1 MSKTLIDVEK
11 NQIVEDHIGNSRDCS
26 FEKMVKTVTKGA
38 GVDLV
43 LNSLAEDKLEA
54 SIRCLKSG
62 GRFIEVGKYDM
73 IMNHSLG
80 SLS

>member
-1 MSKTLIDVEK
+1 MI
-11 NQIVEDHIGNSRDCS
+11 
-26 FEKMVKTVTKGA
+26 KTVTKGT

-80 SLS
+80 WSNICKLSFVRLNWKIKKK

>member
-1 MSKTLIDVEK
+1 
-11 NQIVEDHIGNSRDCS
+11 
-26 FEKMVKTVTKGA
+26 MVKTVTKGT

-80 SLS
+80 WLQKCHTNVSNLSENHLIKIKRYNYKFS